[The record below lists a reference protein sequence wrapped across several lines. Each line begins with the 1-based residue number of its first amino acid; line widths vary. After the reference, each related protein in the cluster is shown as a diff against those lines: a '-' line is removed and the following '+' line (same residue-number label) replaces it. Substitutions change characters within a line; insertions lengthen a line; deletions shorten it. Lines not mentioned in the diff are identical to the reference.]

1 MEMVT
6 AFGQVT
12 AFGTFS
18 EPALQHVEKCCDLTD
33 WFRCKSQNFH
43 IRRQKINVNL
53 AAQMEMH
60 L

>member
-33 WFRCKSQNFH
+33 
-43 IRRQKINVNL
+43 
-53 AAQMEMH
+53 
-60 L
+60 